1 MKFVDDVR
9 DMFLPRPGGRHGP
22 LPPLL
27 LGLTFVTGLVDA
39 FSYLLLGH
47 VFVAN
52 MTGNVVF
59 LGFAFAGARG
69 FSIPASLVAL
79 VSFVFGALIGGKGAS
94 AFGHQRGHLLAAS
107 ASLQALLL
115 AVSVVVAAFSAD
127 PVTGGY
133 RYALIVVLGISMGIQ
148 NATARKL
155 AVPDLTT
162 TVLTLT
168 ITGVAADST
177 LAGGAGSA
185 AGRRL
190 VAVTAMLVGALVG
203 AALALHVHIVAPLAI
218 ALVVTAAVAV
228 VSRLASRADP
238 TWVRAD
244 RDERG
249 DQTARR

>member
-1 MKFVDDVR
+1 MAHTSHFVDEVR
-9 DMFLPRPGGRHGP
+9 DVVVPRREGRHGP

-27 LGLTFVTGLVDA
+27 LGLTLVTGLVDA

-59 LGFAFAGARG
+59 LGFALAGAPG

-79 VSFVFGALIGGKGAS
+79 GSFVCGALVGGTTAS
-94 AFGHQRGHLLAAS
+94 RLAHHRGHLLAAATS
-107 ASLQALLL
+107 FQAVLLGVSTVL
-115 AVSVVVAAFSAD
+115 AALSGD
-127 PVTGGY
+127 PVATAY
-133 RYALIVVLGISMGIQ
+133 RYALIILLGISMGIQ

-155 AVPDLTT
+155 AIPDLTT

-168 ITGVAADST
+168 ITGVAADSVI
-177 LAGGAGSA
+177 AGGTGSA

-190 VAVTAMLVGALVG
+190 VAVTAMLVGALAG

-218 ALVVTAAVAV
+218 ALLITAAVAH
-228 VSRLASRADP
+228 VSWRASATDP
-238 TWVRAD
+238 PWVRPS
-244 RDERG
+244 
-249 DQTARR
+249 

>member
-1 MKFVDDVR
+1 M
-9 DMFLPRPGGRHGP
+9 RPGSEFVEEVRQVIVPTHAGRHGP

-27 LGLTFVTGLVDA
+27 LGLTLVTGLVDA

-59 LGFAFAGARG
+59 LGFAIAGASG

-79 VSFVFGALIGGKGAS
+79 GSFAFGALMGGKTVS
-94 AFGHQRGHLLAAS
+94 TLGHHRGHLLAAATS
-107 ASLQALLL
+107 FQALLL
-115 AVSVVVAAFSAD
+115 GASVVAAAASGD
-127 PVTGGY
+127 PVAGAY
-133 RYALIVVLGISMGIQ
+133 RYTLIVLLGISMGIQ

-168 ITGVAADST
+168 ITGVAADSA
-177 LAGGAGSA
+177 LAGGTGSA

-190 VAVTAMLVGALVG
+190 VAVTAMFVGALAG
-203 AALALHVHIVAPLAI
+203 AALVLHFQIVAPLVI
-218 ALVVTAAVAV
+218 ALVVTAAVGLISWRAG
-228 VSRLASRADP
+228 AADP
-238 TWVRAD
+238 SWVHPS
-244 RDERG
+244 
-249 DQTARR
+249 